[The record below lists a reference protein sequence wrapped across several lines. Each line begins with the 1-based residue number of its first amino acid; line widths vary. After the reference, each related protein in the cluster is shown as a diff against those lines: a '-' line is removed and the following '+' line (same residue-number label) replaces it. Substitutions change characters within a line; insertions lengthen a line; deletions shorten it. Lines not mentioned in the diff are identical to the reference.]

1 MHYPLPLDA
10 ETQPSR
16 ASLAR
21 QLRRCRARLQER
33 QHQPKGDDAD
43 VPWAEC
49 ARRLRA
55 SRAEADAL
63 RERVAQ
69 LERAPRQ
76 RSSSRSVKGRAAG
89 ALEGRERPTKE
100 GALGAFCFCGRPRRR
115 APRRC
120 GVGGRAENYGSFTK
134 RFSCISRRVP
144 AAAAGPGPVARGA
157 AAAAASTKSQR
168 AAPAPLI
175 VEVRQSAAAASLSTA
190 RPVAGAARGAGG
202 RRLVRAAR
210 PLRPDAV
217 PARPRSQIGGARG
230 APRRLGLALAVVRLF
245 QCRLAAVR
253 AVLRVAPVYLF

>member
-1 MHYPLPLDA
+1 MGRVRAAPA
-10 ETQPSR
+10 RFESR
-16 ASLAR
+16 GGCVA
-21 QLRRCRARLQER
+21 
-33 QHQPKGDDAD
+33 G
-43 VPWAEC
+43 
-49 ARRLRA
+49 ARRAIRKGA
-55 SRAEADAL
+55 STT
-63 RERVAQ
+63 VFIKIGQ
-69 LERAPRQ
+69 GPRG
-76 RSSSRSVKGRAAG
+76 GRA
-89 ALEGRERPTKE
+89 EGRERPTKE

-144 AAAAGPGPVARGA
+144 AATAGPGPVARGA

-175 VEVRQSAAAASLSTA
+175 VEVRQTDAAAASLSTA

-217 PARPRSQIGGARG
+217 PARPRSQTGGARG

-245 QCRLAAVR
+245 QCRLAAVG

>member
-1 MHYPLPLDA
+1 MGRVRAAPA
-10 ETQPSR
+10 RFESR
-16 ASLAR
+16 GGSIT
-21 QLRRCRARLQER
+21 
-33 QHQPKGDDAD
+33 G
-43 VPWAEC
+43 
-49 ARRLRA
+49 ARRAIGKGAATTVFIKIGQGPRGG
-55 SRAEADAL
+55 
-63 RERVAQ
+63 RVEGG
-69 LERAPRQ
+69 ERA
-76 RSSSRSVKGRAAG
+76 VAA
-89 ALEGRERPTKE
+89 R
-100 GALGAFCFCGRPRRR
+100 ALGAFCFCGRPRRR

-120 GVGGRAENYGSFTK
+120 RVGSGKTHHGRFTARPRGVP
-134 RFSCISRRVP
+134 RRVP

-168 AAPAPLI
+168 AAPAPRI
-175 VEVRQSAAAASLSTA
+175 VEVRQKDAAAASLSTA

-217 PARPRSQIGGARG
+217 PARPRSQTGGARG